1 MADGEI
7 ASLFATLGLR
17 VNQGQWQ
24 QGNTQIRQVQ
34 TALGQISAGAG
45 TLSKALGGVGG
56 AADEAGKKGS
66 SALSGFGSALSSTV
80 QRAGLLA
87 AGLSGVFVALG
98 ERVVRSGVEFNA
110 TLEDSKNKVAGLM
123 ALAKNTDFNDELA
136 NAGMLMEHLEK
147 AAAKLPGETS
157 QYVEMLSLIAQ
168 PVAQAK
174 LGLKELEQL
183 TISAT
188 STALTMHIDPG
199 QAARDIEGA
208 LNGVFN
214 SRDRFTGP
222 LLAARGFRGEEGR
235 SRFNALDAGTRAKE
249 VMAAF
254 NAPQLQAMGA
264 ALGKSFSGVFSTM
277 MDTWHQFERAIGKP
291 LFERL
296 GEQITKL
303 NAWFEENKAKIG
315 EVAEKIGG
323 VLVKAFDLVVGAIKF
338 FVTHA
343 TFAKSLLIA
352 IGVVLAGLAIA
363 WIAGFWPIFAVIAAL
378 TGLIYLIQKLMD
390 YPGGIEQAFSD
401 AFDAIGD
408 VAADLWAAIKR
419 GFKIAFDAI
428 AELPIVKQLL
438 WVLDQLTSFGMVNSS
453 KEPANQQ
460 NTPEQ
465 QQANQQKMFE
475 QQQDYVKS
483 IMPGGSWLDAIP
495 GIGDIARMRRLIN
508 GAPEFSPTLPRSG
521 EGDAVSTAMNISV
534 GDINVHSPNADPVA
548 VGDQVR
554 KVFHEELGNTIRKTL
569 DVYG

>member
-7 ASLFATLGLR
+7 ASLFATLGMR

-24 QGNTQIRQVQ
+24 QGNTQIRQMQ

-56 AADEAGKKGS
+56 AAAAAGRQGS
-66 SALSGFGSALSSTV
+66 SALSGFGSAIAGTV
-80 QRAGLLA
+80 QRAGALA
-87 AGLSGVFVALG
+87 AGLSGVFVYLG
-98 ERVVRSGVEFNA
+98 QQVVRSGVQFNA

-303 NAWFEENKAKIG
+303 NAWFDENKAKIG

-323 VLVKAFDLVVGAIKF
+323 VLVVAFDVVVKAIQF
-338 FVTHA
+338 FVEHSDLAISILT
-343 TFAKSLLIA
+343 A
-352 IGVVLAGLAIA
+352 IGLVLAGLAVA
-363 WIAGFWPIFAVIAAL
+363 WIAGFWPIFLVIAAVTAL
-378 TGLIYLIQKLMD
+378 VYGFKKLMD
-390 YPGGIEQAFSD
+390 YPGGIKQAFKD
-401 AFDAIGD
+401 AFNAIVKAAGELFDAITEGFSAAFD
-408 VAADLWAAIKR
+408 FVADLPVIKQLIWLVEKLT
-419 GFKIAFDAI
+419 GFKHLTPP
-428 AELPIVKQLL
+428 AETAKGIMQTP
-438 WVLDQLTSFGMVNSS
+438 MSS
-453 KEPANQQ
+453 KV
-460 NTPEQ
+460 
-465 QQANQQKMFE
+465 MLH
-475 QQQDYVKS
+475 D
-483 IMPGGSWLDAIP
+483 LDT
-495 GIGDIARMRRLIN
+495 M
-508 GAPEFSPTLPRSG
+508 APEDFRKKYPSLPAV
-521 EGDAVSTAMNISV
+521 EGGGRHAGTGDPELRPDRRMTAPAAPAAGGTVVHIGGVSV

-554 KVFHEELGNTIRKTL
+554 KVFHEELGSTIRKTM
-569 DVYG
+569 DSYG